1 MAEERQG
8 WYPGKFA
15 KGLLGRAKGWMDDR
29 REAKAVERR
38 ATDADAAIQG
48 YEGSGAPDL
57 TPGGLGPPTEV
68 QAAKKDLM
76 QRDSFRS
83 LRDVMKSFD
92 PADRDQV
99 MNMQRLLNAS
109 GITDAEGNP
118 LDEDGVMGERTLS
131 ALRGAQKFRA
141 EADEKL
147 AVNRFDKTAYNP
159 AGTQGD
165 VPDADV
171 RKGFFAG
178 GRMGVYKKPEPGT
191 GVADAGSMTVNRS
204 YD

>member
-1 MAEERQG
+1 
-8 WYPGKFA
+8 
-15 KGLLGRAKGWMDDR
+15 
-29 REAKAVERR
+29 
-38 ATDADAAIQG
+38 
-48 YEGSGAPDL
+48 
-57 TPGGLGPPTEV
+57 
-68 QAAKKDLM
+68 M

-83 LRDVMKSFD
+83 LRDVMQSFD
-92 PADRDQV
+92 PADKDQV

-118 LDEDGVMGERTLS
+118 LSEDGVMGERTLS

-159 AGTQGD
+159 AGTQGA

>member
-29 REAKAVERR
+29 REEKAVERR
-38 ATDADAAIQG
+38 ATDADSAIQG
-48 YEGSGAPDL
+48 YEGSGAPEI
-57 TPGGLGPPTEV
+57 GPPTEV
-68 QAAKKDLM
+68 QAAKQDLM

-83 LRDVMKSFD
+83 LRDVMQSFD
-92 PADRDQV
+92 PADKDQV

-118 LDEDGVMGERTLS
+118 LSEDGVMGERTLS

-159 AGTQGD
+159 AGTQGA

-178 GRMGVYKKPEPGT
+178 GRMGIYKKPEPAT
-191 GVADAGSMTVNRS
+191 GVAHERSMTVKRS

>member
-15 KGLLGRAKGWMDDR
+15 KGLLGRITSGIEDWKEGRAVKRRAGDADR
-29 REAKAVERR
+29 AIESYEARPDSAEEFMGPTSPLTEAK
-38 ATDADAAIQG
+38 Q
-48 YEGSGAPDL
+48 
-57 TPGGLGPPTEV
+57 
-68 QAAKKDLM
+68 DLM

-83 LRDVMKSFD
+83 LRDVMKDFD
-92 PADRDQV
+92 PADKDQV

-118 LDEDGVMGERTLS
+118 LAEDGMMGAKTLT
-131 ALRGAQKFRA
+131 ALRGAQKFRNL
-141 EADEKL
+141 ADERI
-147 AVNRFDKTAYNP
+147 AANRFDMSAYNP
-159 AGTQGD
+159 SGTQGT
-165 VPDADV
+165 VTAADV
-171 RKGFFAG
+171 RQGFIPG
-178 GRMGVYKKPEPGT
+178 GRMGIYEKPRSTG

>member
-38 ATDADAAIQG
+38 ATDADSAIQG
-48 YEGSGAPDL
+48 YEGSGAPEI
-57 TPGGLGPPTEV
+57 GPPTEV
-68 QAAKKDLM
+68 QAAKQDLM
-76 QRDSFRS
+76 Q
-83 LRDVMKSFD
+83 SFD
-92 PADRDQV
+92 PADKDQV

-118 LDEDGVMGERTLS
+118 LSEDGVMGERTLS

-159 AGTQGD
+159 AGTQGA

-178 GRMGVYKKPEPGT
+178 GRMGIYKKPEPGT
-191 GVADAGSMTVNRS
+191 GVADARSMTVNRS